1 MPVIQ
6 PINKYSDLELALM
19 VLLGY
24 LGNGEIRKNK
34 LGSRY
39 NTVQGIVNQILAGT
53 VPAGSGIDPD
63 KLKRAILNTFTDI
76 IEETAEE
83 IINGLK

>member
-6 PINKYSDLELALM
+6 PISKYSDLELALM
-19 VLLGY
+19 ALLGY
-24 LGNGEIRKNK
+24 LGNGEVRRQK

-39 NTVQGIVNQILAGT
+39 STVQGIVNQILAGA

-63 KLKRAILNTFTDI
+63 KLKRAILNTFTEI
-76 IEETAEE
+76 IEETAED